1 MQIYTFLMSLLFCLF
16 CSCEVHLCFRLGIHK
31 ANVTII
37 ERTDRNIWDVYT
49 QAQQPLD
56 NVTIDS
62 ITESMLIA
70 TRDKLNDD
78 QLTVIESV
86 LEEVIEVANQKP

>member
-1 MQIYTFLMSLLFCLF
+1 MSV
-16 CSCEVHLCFRLGIHK
+16 ETHLCFRLGIHK
-31 ANVTII
+31 ANVTIT
-37 ERTDRNIWDVYT
+37 EKGDLDIWDVYT

-70 TRDKLNDD
+70 TRDKLNDE
-78 QLTVIESV
+78 QLTIIESV
-86 LEEVIEVANQKP
+86 LEEVIEVADEKP